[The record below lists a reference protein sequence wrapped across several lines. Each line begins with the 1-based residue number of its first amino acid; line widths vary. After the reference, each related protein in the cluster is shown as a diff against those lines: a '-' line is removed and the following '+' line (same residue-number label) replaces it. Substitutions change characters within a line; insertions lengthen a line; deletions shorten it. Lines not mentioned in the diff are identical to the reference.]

1 MSDLGDRRLGAFLGL
16 VGAVLIALDGFLD
29 LARGIFYVL
38 VSKGG
43 HAFLPF
49 DQALID
55 LVLAMIVAVFS
66 AIGGL
71 RGENRSLLGGVV
83 LVVVVL
89 FGWLALGLGVGV
101 LSILGALL
109 ALVAGVVLLVP
120 RGSTRSIVAE
130 TRLLYLT
137 CHRRQPET
145 FSVGAAT
152 DGHEVA

>member
-109 ALVAGVVLLVP
+109 TLVAGVVLLVSS
-120 RGSTRSIVAE
+120 R
-130 TRLLYLT
+130 
-137 CHRRQPET
+137 
-145 FSVGAAT
+145 
-152 DGHEVA
+152 